1 MKRENMT
8 GNASRRISFLPL
20 DFWAETWIGFV
31 VLILLSCSFLS
42 LFSLLR
48 VGAGI
53 GTALALVWMGFRI
66 RRVGWSVFGIPR
78 FRGIGC
84 GIPILLALVLVSL
97 LAGPHCFLDSY
108 SYRIPQMFFWLQEGH
123 PWSVPNVDMRINQ
136 MPHVW
141 PMLSTAFYLP
151 LGERALAL
159 PNYLSLLL
167 LASLFRHWA
176 QRSIKDVQK
185 ADAVALV
192 FLSAPVFLMGGTT
205 NDNVVTCVTFLALSL
220 HFAEQFG
227 TLSSTTS
234 TTEHTEYTE
243 SYPNRITRAVQR
255 AEGSVKSQANRRRTL
270 ALSAIAFALCCGIKP
285 QYLVLAPLW
294 GLWFLFA
301 PSRPWKSASLR
312 FLAVLLPVLLLCS
325 PVPTFAVN
333 QLCWGSYSSPWVVD
347 SEDPQPRQAWTAP
360 RPPVSRS
367 FTALVNAMVSPPVN
381 PAFSIINQS
390 IETGTGVFARTL
402 RSQEVTARPFAI
414 AEGAS
419 FGFWTFLA
427 FVVGLMMMLRKPS
440 RDTNACRPLSF
451 PPSSPIALI
460 PLAILPLL
468 LLAIWQT
475 RAGTLGRSFIGFFL
489 LMVPCS
495 MMGLAR
501 FSKRA
506 LALWALWCAVNGC
519 AAVVL
524 DPAKP
529 LWPVEAAIRRVA
541 GRPTLAKQ
549 LSDYA
554 RYARRQDGPD
564 ALLAAIPATESRI
577 GIVVEAGEPI
587 ADLWLRRKPGT
598 TILPYP
604 RTLSADRLRADGV
617 RFLIVKDNG
626 LRRHF
631 GTDEWMDALMAQTGT
646 HLLAQ
651 TETVTYIAKGPETWR
666 LFEVSGE

>member
-1 MKRENMT
+1 MKCENMNCNT
-8 GNASRRISFLPL
+8 SRRISIQPL
-20 DFWAETWIGFV
+20 DFWAEAWIGSV
-31 VLILLSCSFLS
+31 VLILLSCSVFS

-48 VGAGI
+48 LGTWIGA
-53 GTALALVWMGFRI
+53 ALALVWTLFRV
-66 RRVGWSVFGIPR
+66 RKSDGRVFIFPR
-78 FRGIGC
+78 FCGIGW
-84 GIPILLALVLVSL
+84 GIPILLAVVLVSL

-141 PMLSTAFYLP
+141 PMLSAAFYLP

-176 QRSIKDVQK
+176 QRSINDVQK

-227 TLSSTTS
+227 SLPS
-234 TTEHTEYTE
+234 EDG
-243 SYPNRITRAVQR
+243 VL
-255 AEGSVKSQANRRRTL
+255 RRRTL

-294 GLWFLFA
+294 GFWFLFA
-301 PSRPWKSASLR
+301 PSRPWKSVSPR

-333 QLCWGSYSSPWVVD
+333 QFCWGSYSSPWVVD
-347 SEDPQPRQAWTAP
+347 SGDPQPRPAWNAP
-360 RPPVSRS
+360 RPSVSRS

-390 IETGTGVFARTL
+390 IETGSGGLAHAL
-402 RSQEVTARPFAI
+402 RSREITVRPFAI

-419 FGFWTFLA
+419 FGLWTFLT
-427 FVVGLMMMLRKPS
+427 FTVGLMLMSRKPS
-440 RDTNACRPLSF
+440 RGTNACRPLSF

-468 LLAIWQT
+468 LLAIWLT

-501 FSKRA
+501 LPKRA

-564 ALLAAIPATESRI
+564 ALLAAIPATENRI

-604 RTLSADRLRADGV
+604 RTLSADRLRAYGV

-646 HLLAQ
+646 HLLVQ